1 MVEWINKLFGN
12 EEDKRLYERNKELI
26 DDNERLERS
35 LAILREANKN
45 IADRCV
51 SLENKLELLEK
62 DAEQYIEIETERRLM
77 QLEDEYQDKM
87 EHKWYGIGRQDA
99 YREMG
104 IRNIDAHRRGN
115 VLVQDENGEIVEL
128 IQGLEDVDADIEIV
142 KHLDM
147 KVNPSDEIQINDLIG
162 VKA

>member
-62 DAEQYIEIETERRLM
+62 DAEQYIEIETERRLT

-104 IRNIDAHRRGN
+104 IKNIEAHRRGN
-115 VLVQDENGEIVEL
+115 VLALVDGEVIEL
-128 IQGLEDVDADIEIV
+128 ITDLEDVKSDVDGTTTA
-142 KHLDM
+142 
-147 KVNPSDEIQINDLIG
+147 DEIQINDLIG
-162 VKA
+162 V

>member
-104 IRNIDAHRRGN
+104 IRNIEAHRRGN
-115 VLVQDENGEIVEL
+115 VLALVDGEVIEL
-128 IQGLEDVDADIEIV
+128 ITDLEDVKSDVDGTTTA
-142 KHLDM
+142 
-147 KVNPSDEIQINDLIG
+147 DEIQINDLIG
-162 VKA
+162 V